1 MFFSQCAGADTYGR
15 KKLWRWIARVPGSEN
30 SLVLIKRILV
40 VRGARKIRVASGR
53 NLVDTTRGR
62 SNLVALRVI
71 SNRMYMYFVPSGVVL
86 VVFGILV
93 LVHGASLGG
102 SGAGLWAGA
111 GALVAGALGVV
122 ATLATSSTK
131 TNSAFSSAHLAS
143 SLIALAL
150 SNMAAITAL
159 TAVVRDSQRTPEVS
173 LLSLSVRSRVLIR
186 RKINN
191 YCKAIKFPITIKHS
205 RPMKASVGSSCRF
218 SRYAGLL

>member
-1 MFFSQCAGADTYGR
+1 MNYINF
-15 KKLWRWIARVPGSEN
+15 LLP
-30 SLVLIKRILV
+30 
-40 VRGARKIRVASGR
+40 
-53 NLVDTTRGR
+53 
-62 SNLVALRVI
+62 
-71 SNRMYMYFVPSGVVL
+71 GVVL

-173 LLSLSVRSRVLIR
+173 LLSLSVRSQVLVCIAR
-186 RKINN
+186 SVIVPG
-191 YCKAIKFPITIKHS
+191 ISDHFQSS
-205 RPMKASVGSSCRF
+205 RDIHE
-218 SRYAGLL
+218 L

>member
-1 MFFSQCAGADTYGR
+1 MIIEHFRQEKSSFKS
-15 KKLWRWIARVPGSEN
+15 
-30 SLVLIKRILV
+30 
-40 VRGARKIRVASGR
+40 
-53 NLVDTTRGR
+53 
-62 SNLVALRVI
+62 
-71 SNRMYMYFVPSGVVL
+71 FSGVVL

-173 LLSLSVRSRVLIR
+173 LLSLSVCHAINTFSILNSVQFFSSERIDVELYLFMRKHKYKTGYNIVLTEPLIF
-186 RKINN
+186 N
-191 YCKAIKFPITIKHS
+191 
-205 RPMKASVGSSCRF
+205 
-218 SRYAGLL
+218 

>member
-1 MFFSQCAGADTYGR
+1 MF
-15 KKLWRWIARVPGSEN
+15 RV
-30 SLVLIKRILV
+30 V
-40 VRGARKIRVASGR
+40 
-53 NLVDTTRGR
+53 
-62 SNLVALRVI
+62 
-71 SNRMYMYFVPSGVVL
+71 FSGVVL
-86 VVFGILV
+86 VVFGVLV

-173 LLSLSVRSRVLIR
+173 LLSLSVRPPHIYICIYIVVFSDLVVEKEIR
-186 RKINN
+186 EK
-191 YCKAIKFPITIKHS
+191 
-205 RPMKASVGSSCRF
+205 
-218 SRYAGLL
+218 